1 MKKEYEIQI
10 EVGNKCYLNCLH
22 CSSKLMRMEEAQILT
37 EEELANIIAVFNMPV
52 HIYFTGGEPLANP
65 NLIQLI
71 KITKRW
77 ITKINTGIFTCGIQG
92 DGMPIDMEYTA
103 NLRSAGLDD
112 CYISL
117 YHTDAD
123 KHDSITN
130 RKGSYA
136 STTQSIRNLIDS
148 MIDVNVHLVINK
160 QNYKELEKIIGDILE
175 QGVRHVRL
183 LRIVKTGAA
192 VDNWGMIGV
201 SYQEQEAVIMNII
214 KKISQYSG
222 AVSISGF
229 PGLMPCRPV
238 PNALKCQAGTH
249 LLYITNSQEI
259 YPCACAKHDPKFLV
273 GSISDTSKLKQ
284 YLLTQKNKVC
294 NEYCL
299 NPLI

>member
-1 MKKEYEIQI
+1 MEKEYEIQI

-22 CSSKLMRMEEAQILT
+22 CSSKLMRMEEAQIFT
-37 EEELANIIAVFNMPV
+37 EEELMKIIAVFNMPV

-71 KITKRW
+71 KITKRRT
-77 ITKINTGIFTCGIQG
+77 TKINTGIFTCGILS
-92 DGMPIDMEYTA
+92 DGMPVEMEYSA
-103 NLRSAGLDD
+103 NLKSAGLDD

-130 RKGSYA
+130 RKGSYV
-136 STTQSIRNLIDS
+136 STMQSIRNLIDS
-148 MIDVNVHLVINK
+148 MIEVNVHLVVN
-160 QNYKELEKIIGDILE
+160 QLNYKKLDKIINDILE
-175 QGVRHVRL
+175 QGVKHIRL

-201 SYQEQEAVIMNII
+201 SYQDQEAVIMSII

-229 PGLMPCRPV
+229 PGLIPCRPM

-249 LLYITNSQEI
+249 LLYITNSREI
-259 YPCACAKHDPKFLV
+259 YPCACTKNDSRFLI
-273 GSISDTSKLKQ
+273 GSVSDTSKLKQ
-284 YLLTQKNKVC
+284 YLLAQNDKIC
-294 NEYCL
+294 NEDCL
-299 NPLI
+299 NPPR